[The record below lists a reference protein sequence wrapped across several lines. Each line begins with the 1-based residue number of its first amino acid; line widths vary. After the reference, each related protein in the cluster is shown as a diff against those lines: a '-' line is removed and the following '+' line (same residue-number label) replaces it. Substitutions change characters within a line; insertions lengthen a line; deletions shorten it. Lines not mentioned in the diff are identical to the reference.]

1 MPNRRP
7 KATRGRPAPERE
19 ISPQQIVDVALRR
32 IRAGGFANVS
42 MRQVA
47 DDLGITAT
55 ALYNH
60 FSSKDAL
67 LDEVAEQIYAAIPK
81 PDPRFPWTKRLR
93 QWLLAQEIV
102 HLEHPGIARFLLARH
117 AESTAAFRWLDSI
130 FEILSEG
137 GLDVESQL
145 ICIRRIAYLHNPLIY
160 LDAPQREREA
170 QTGGAVDA
178 SHLQVLRNY
187 PHFARVAGHWNASP
201 AQEDFERALDTAIAG
216 MAAAV
221 KEHQN
226 GTARRRRQG

>member
-7 KATRGRPAPERE
+7 KATRGRPAPDRE
-19 ISPQQIVDVALRR
+19 ISPQQIVDVTVRR

-47 DDLGITAT
+47 EELGITAT

-67 LDEVAEQIYAAIPK
+67 LDEVAEQIYAAIPQ
-81 PDPRFPWTKRLR
+81 PDPRLPWTERLR
-93 QWLLAQEIV
+93 QWLLAQELV

-117 AESTAAFRWLDSI
+117 AESTAAFRWMDSV
-130 FEILSEG
+130 FEILSDG

-170 QTGGAVDA
+170 RAGGTVDA
-178 SHLQVLRNY
+178 AHQQALRNY

-201 AQEDFERALDTAIAG
+201 TQDDFERALDSAIAG

-221 KEHQN
+221 KELQR
-226 GTARRRRQG
+226 GATGRRRQG

>member
-1 MPNRRP
+1 MPTRRP

-19 ISPQQIVDVALRR
+19 ISPQQIVDVTLRR

-60 FSSKDAL
+60 FPGKDAL

-81 PDPRFPWTKRLR
+81 PDPRLPWHERLR
-93 QWLLAQEIV
+93 QWLLAQELA
-102 HLEHPGIARFLLARH
+102 HLEHPGIARFQLARH

-130 FEILSEG
+130 FEILAEG

-170 QTGGAVDA
+170 RAGGAVDA
-178 SHLQVLRNY
+178 AHQQVLRNY

-201 AQEDFERALDTAIAG
+201 SQGDFEQALDSAIAG
-216 MAAAV
+216 MAAAIR
-221 KEHQN
+221 EHQ
-226 GTARRRRQG
+226 RKSRKRRRQG

>member
-7 KATRGRPAPERE
+7 KAARGRPAPDRE
-19 ISPQQIVDVALRR
+19 ISPQQIVDVTLRR
-32 IRAGGFANVS
+32 IREGGFANVS

-60 FSSKDAL
+60 FTSKDAL

-81 PDPRFPWTKRLR
+81 PDPRLPWTERLR
-93 QWLLAQEIV
+93 LWLLAQELV

-137 GLDVESQL
+137 GLDIESQL

-170 QTGGAVDA
+170 RAGGAVDA
-178 SHLQVLRNY
+178 AHQQVLRNY

-201 AQEDFERALDTAIAG
+201 SQEDFEKALDSAIAG

-221 KEHQN
+221 QERKR
-226 GTARRRRQG
+226 GGRRPKRQA

>member
-7 KATRGRPAPERE
+7 KATRGRPAPDRE
-19 ISPQQIVDVALRR
+19 ISPQQIIDVTLRR
-32 IRAGGFANVS
+32 IREGGFANVS

-47 DDLGITAT
+47 EDLGITAT

-81 PDPRFPWTKRLR
+81 PDPRLPWTERLR
-93 QWLLAQEIV
+93 QWLLAQELA
-102 HLEHPGIARFLLARH
+102 HLDHPGIARFLLARH
-117 AESTAAFRWLDSI
+117 AESTAAFRWMESV
-130 FEILSEG
+130 FEVLSEG

-170 QTGGAVDA
+170 RAGGTVDA
-178 SHLQVLRNY
+178 GHQQVLRNY
-187 PHFARVAGHWNASP
+187 PHLARVARHWNASP
-201 AQEDFERALDTAIAG
+201 SQEDFEQALDSAIAG

-221 KEHQN
+221 KDHQR
-226 GTARRRRQG
+226 GAARRRRQG